1 MPVLPVPVPGAA
13 VSPGINT
20 CNFTHGPALT
30 VTEGLVP
37 AVLLPSVRSPAV
49 TVLLPAVLKIRLK
62 LCVPATKAALAGSTA
77 LASEEASPTMSLT
90 VVTGF
95 QLASTALTVTLNGV
109 PATCAVGVP
118 VLPVPLPGEAVSP
131 GRRICSLVN
140 APALAVIDGL
150 VLAVLVP
157 SVISVD
163 VTVQLP
169 ALLKVRAKVLV
180 PADNGALAGLVSFGS
195 VAVMPT
201 VWVLLTRF
209 QHAATALTVT
219 LKALLALCAVGMPV
233 LPVLLP
239 GAALSPGANTCNF
252 TNVPALTAIDG
263 LVLAVLAPSVRSE
276 AVRVCEPAVV
286 NVTPRVWVPETK
298 GMFAGK
304 PALASLDAMP
314 TASVMVFTTFQKLST
329 ALTVMLKAVPAL
341 REVGAPVLPVA
352 VPGAAIS
359 PGTNSWSVA
368 KAAGLT
374 TMLPEVAPLRPLAV
388 KLRFMVVVRLWDRF
402 ANVTTPLTAVA
413 VKVPCK
419 VPLPALRATVTT
431 VLLSPERRLPN
442 ASSMRTTGCCA
453 KAAPAVAVLE
463 GWVKIVSLLAAA
475 GLTVTL
481 VEVAPVRLP
490 AAKSM
495 VMVSALL

>member
-20 CNFTHGPALT
+20 CNFTNGPAFT
-30 VTEGLVP
+30 VIDGLVP

-90 VVTGF
+90 VVIVF
-95 QLASTALTVTLNGV
+95 QLAS
-109 PATCAVGVP
+109 
-118 VLPVPLPGEAVSP
+118 
-131 GRRICSLVN
+131 
-140 APALAVIDGL
+140 
-150 VLAVLVP
+150 
-157 SVISVD
+157 
-163 VTVQLP
+163 
-169 ALLKVRAKVLV
+169 
-180 PADNGALAGLVSFGS
+180 
-195 VAVMPT
+195 
-201 VWVLLTRF
+201 
-209 QHAATALTVT
+209 TALTVT
-219 LKALLALCAVGMPV
+219 LKALLALCAVGVPV
-233 LPVLLP
+233 LPVAVP
-239 GAALSPGANTCNF
+239 GAGVSPGANTCNF
-252 TNVPALTAIDG
+252 TNAPGLTVIAG

-286 NVTPRVWVPETK
+286 NVTLRVWVPETK

-359 PGTNSWSVA
+359 PGTNSWSFA